1 MSGKGR
7 GVKRKKGTGGGWG
20 RGVRVVAGPG
30 RRHGRPKK
38 KGKGVGKNHGWRLVH
53 SRAGEDSGDKDLFN
67 ESDEDDVGREEGH
80 GGVVENVVSVA
91 IVPGKGWDTKAATD
105 EDSNVEEVPTAKGRR
120 LPRIILAGEA
130 ELTHRRQNQAR
141 ARARPVVGEEEDT
154 QEEDSHE
161 EEEEGELE
169 WQFDE
174 PIPGKLGT
182 KIPNYTAP
190 IWTYDQEVRLEE
202 CTTALHWYKVFSSR
216 EWLLYVEEQSQNYPG
231 DQS

>member
-1 MSGKGR
+1 M
-7 GVKRKKGTGGGWG
+7 
-20 RGVRVVAGPG
+20 VAGPG
-30 RRHGRPKK
+30 RHGRPKK
-38 KGKGVGKNHGWRLVH
+38 NKGVGKNHMWRLAH
-53 SRAGEDSGDKDLFN
+53 NRAGEDSGDDDLFN
-67 ESDEDDVGREEGH
+67 ESDEDDVGREEDL

-130 ELTHRRQNQAR
+130 ELTHMRQNQAR

-161 EEEEGELE
+161 EEEEGKLE

-182 KIPNYTAP
+182 NISDYNTPK
-190 IWTYDQEVRLEE
+190 WTHE
-202 CTTALHWYKVFSSR
+202 
-216 EWLLYVEEQSQNYPG
+216 
-231 DQS
+231 